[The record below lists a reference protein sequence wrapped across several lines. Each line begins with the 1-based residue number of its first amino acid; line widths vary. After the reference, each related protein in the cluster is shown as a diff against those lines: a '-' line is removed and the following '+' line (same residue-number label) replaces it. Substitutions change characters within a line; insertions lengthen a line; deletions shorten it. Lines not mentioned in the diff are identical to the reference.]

1 MLPPMRFGLPPSRMS
16 CRDCCREIGDCY
28 GACCHGSVLGFHCAC
43 RRCLRDHDGQGG
55 RSIATLIVAGF
66 SVWRKYNPPVS
77 AQDDD
82 AQDDDEAPCDRKYR
96 PKLILCS
103 NVRWAIFSK
112 PIAGQ
117 AKRCGG
123 LQKSLSVQ

>member
-1 MLPPMRFGLPPSRMS
+1 MLPPMRFGLPPSRIS
-16 CRDCCREIGDCY
+16 RRDCPCKNRDCC
-28 GACCHGSVLGFHCAC
+28 GACRHESVLGFHCEC

-55 RSIATLIVAGF
+55 RSIATLNVAGF

-82 AQDDDEAPCDRKYR
+82 AQDDDEAPFDRKYW

-103 NVRWAIFSK
+103 NV
-112 PIAGQ
+112 
-117 AKRCGG
+117 
-123 LQKSLSVQ
+123 